1 MSNLFSFKP
10 AFIHVLLSLALVHGT
25 AMAESDGDAPTASA
39 PNSAVSSTVSPA
51 NAGVAKKVAPQT
63 GATGEFVFKYLV
75 GEIAGQRGEM
85 GLSSKLF
92 YELAQS
98 SQDPRLAER
107 AAKSAIYSGN
117 LQLAIP
123 ATQLWV
129 TLNPTSD
136 EAQQA
141 STQIALSTG
150 NLEQAKPHLQKLL
163 EKEEGRA
170 NGFLYLNTLLA
181 REKDKKAVLK
191 LVQELAQ
198 PYPKLPEA
206 HFTIAHA
213 AWEAE
218 QSDLAI
224 TEADKADAVHPGWEI
239 NAVLKG
245 QVLFAKAPDQAINFY
260 RAHLN
265 KYPESNQVRLTLA
278 RMLVNQKR
286 LTEAKPEFE
295 KLITGAS
302 STPEM
307 LVVVGLL
314 SAQAED
320 YQDATRSFEAALVS
334 DFKDKD
340 QLYIYLGQVAEKQKN
355 EAKALTWYQ
364 KVEPG
369 DHYVEANIDIA
380 NIISHTENVDVA
392 IKKLDDLQDLNDGQL
407 TQVVQAQANLL
418 NQAKRYQEA
427 YEMLAKASANL
438 PTNTALSYDYAMA
451 AERVNQSDVSEK
463 ELRKLIQLK
472 PDFAQAYNA
481 LGYSLADRNVKLEEA
496 KQLIQKALALSP
508 NDHYILDSMGWVEY
522 RLGDLDQA
530 ATHLREAYATQADP
544 EIAAHLGEVLW
555 QQGKKDEALK
565 TWGDALQAHPDSQP
579 LLDATKKF
587 NPK

>member
-1 MSNLFSFKP
+1 MSKLFSFKP
-10 AFIHVLLSLALVHGT
+10 VLFNVLLSLTLAHGT
-25 AMAESDGDAPTASA
+25 AMAESG
-39 PNSAVSSTVSPA
+39 AVTPKSLVPSPA
-51 NAGVAKKVAPQT
+51 ASNTATSAGAEVQQKAAPQT

-85 GLSSKLF
+85 GLASKLF

-129 TLNPTSD
+129 TLNPASE

-141 STQIALSTG
+141 STQIALSSG
-150 NLEQAKPHLQKLL
+150 NLAEAKPHLQKLL
-163 EKEEGRA
+163 EKEDSRA

-181 REKDKKAVLK
+181 REKDKTAVLG
-191 LVQELAQ
+191 LVQELAR
-198 PYPKLPEA
+198 PYPKLSEA

-213 AWEAE
+213 AWEAG

-224 TEADKADAVHPGWEI
+224 AESDKADELHPGWEI

-245 QVLFAKAPDQAINFY
+245 QVLFAKSPDKAIDFY
-260 RAHLN
+260 RVYLK
-265 KYPESNQVRLTLA
+265 KYPDSNQVRLTLA

-295 KLITGAS
+295 RLIKSAGA
-302 STPEM
+302 TPEV

-320 YQDATRSFEAALVS
+320 YQDAARSFEAALQT

-340 QLYIYLGQVAEKQKN
+340 QLYTYLGQVAEKQN
-355 EAKALTWYQ
+355 NDAKALTWYQ

-380 NIISHTENVDVA
+380 NIVSRTESVDAA
-392 IKKLDDLQDLNDGQL
+392 IKKLDELQDLNDDQL

-418 NQAKRYQEA
+418 GQAKRYQDA
-427 YEMLAKASANL
+427 YELLAKASANL
-438 PTNTALSYDYAMA
+438 PTNAALSYDYAMA

-522 RLGDLDQA
+522 RLGDLDKA

-565 TWGDALQAHPDSQP
+565 MWNDALQAHPDSQP
-579 LLDATKKF
+579 LLETAKKF

>member
-1 MSNLFSFKP
+1 MSNLFIFKP
-10 AFIHVLLSLALVHGT
+10 ILINVLLSLVFAHGT
-25 AMAESDGDAPTASA
+25 AMAESGGGDPKSLV
-39 PNSAVSSTVSPA
+39 PNSATSSTVA
-51 NAGVAKKVAPQT
+51 QTNAEVAKQAAPQT

-75 GEIAGQRGEM
+75 GEVAGQRGEM

-129 TLNPTSD
+129 KLNPTSD

-150 NLEQAKPHLQKLL
+150 NLAQAKSHLQKLL

-181 REKDKKAVLK
+181 HEKDKKAVLN
-191 LVQELAQ
+191 LLQELAQ

-224 TEADKADAVHPGWEI
+224 AETDKADELHPGWEI

-245 QVLFAKAPDQAINFY
+245 QLLFSKNSDQAIDFY
-260 RAHLN
+260 RAHLK

-286 LTEAKPEFE
+286 LTEAKPELE
-295 KLITGAS
+295 RLIKGAS
-302 STPEM
+302 GTPEI

-320 YQDATRSFEAALVS
+320 YQAATRSFEAALET

-340 QLYIYLGQVAEKQKN
+340 QLYLYLGQVAEKQKN
-355 EAKALTWYQ
+355 DAKALAWYQ
-364 KVEPG
+364 KVGQG

-380 NIISHTENVDVA
+380 TIISSNENVDIA
-392 IKKLDDLQDLNDGQL
+392 IKKLDDLQDLNDAQIM
-407 TQVVQAQANLL
+407 QVVQAQANLL
-418 NQAKRYQEA
+418 GQAKRYQDA
-427 YEMLAKASANL
+427 YELLAKASANL
-438 PTNTALSYDYAMA
+438 PTNAALSYDYAMA

-481 LGYSLADRNVKLEEA
+481 LGYSLADRNVKLDEA

-522 RLGDLDQA
+522 RLGELDQA

-587 NPK
+587 TPK